1 MPTEAY
7 ILIRS
12 APEADY
18 SRTAAWIR
26 DLEVMPEV
34 RCLQRVLGEY
44 DLLATVEAPASAS
57 LAAEKILA
65 SRWVERV
72 AVRYSAVAPRRD
84 GVQQGSSPGTRR
96 AA

>member
-72 AVRYSAVAPRRD
+72 AVRYSAVAPRRG
-84 GVQQGSSPGTRR
+84 GVRQESSPGTRR